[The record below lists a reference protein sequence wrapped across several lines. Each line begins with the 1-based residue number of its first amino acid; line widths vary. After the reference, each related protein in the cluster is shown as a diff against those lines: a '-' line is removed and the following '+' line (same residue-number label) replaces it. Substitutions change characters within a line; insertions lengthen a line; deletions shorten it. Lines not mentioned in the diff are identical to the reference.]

1 MMLFQELKSAKCLFG
16 GQKMRNPRIQARV
29 TSGSLESFAAF
40 AKCAAACVCSSEAV
54 VGFAA
59 LEALRA

>member
-1 MMLFQELKSAKCLFG
+1 MRSAFPSGQE
-16 GQKMRNPRIQARV
+16 MINPRIRARL

-40 AKCAAACVCSSEAV
+40 AKCVAACVCSSEAAI
-54 VGFAA
+54 GFAA